1 MNQVLSRL
9 LIIAAVVVPSGA
21 ALALS
26 TDSGQP
32 IDIEADRAEADNA
45 RRVTI
50 YRGDVIITQGTL
62 KLTGETVT
70 IYYNEENQLTKLV
83 SVGKPARFRQL
94 PDGQP
99 DIPKNYQNAHAKRME
114 YYARKDLIVLLGNA
128 VYDQGGD
135 RVAAER
141 IVYDSKNS
149 RMQAE
154 SRTASKSTGGE
165 EKKQRSRVRIKIE
178 PKKSN

>member
-1 MNQVLSRL
+1 MSQIPSKL
-9 LIIAAVVVPSGA
+9 LIIAAAVVLSGA

-32 IDIEADRAEADNA
+32 INIEADRAEADNA

-62 KLTGETVT
+62 KITGETVT
-70 IYYNEENQLTKLV
+70 IYYDEQSRLTKLV

-94 PDGQP
+94 PDGQSN
-99 DIPKNYQNAHAKRME
+99 IPKNYQKARAKRME
-114 YYARKDLIVLLGNA
+114 YYARKDLIVLLGSA
-128 VYDQGGD
+128 VFDQGGD

-154 SRTASKSTGGE
+154 SRTASKSTGSE
-165 EKKQRSRVRIKIE
+165 EKKPRSRVRIKIE